1 MEVWIAVAS
10 QSSDRLMSIIESFL
24 TSPQQSLSEV
34 AVACDLEPPTAI
46 RYLRQLVERG
56 WLERDGTTKSYTL
69 GVALVTIGA
78 AAQSMRPVRV
88 RALPYMRDVLRAF
101 DETVNIAINQRG
113 RVVVIEALESGR
125 SIRRG
130 ATVGQKD
137 EWFVSSLGKSI
148 LAYLPESEVLE
159 LLELYPPVRRTE
171 KTLLTRRDIL
181 ADLAEIRE
189 RGYALDD
196 EESEIGLKCVGVP
209 IWGGGNGVNY
219 ALSVSGP
226 TPRIEERLD
235 EIIRSLKD
243 AAAAISL
250 ANKGVPL

>member
-1 MEVWIAVAS
+1 
-10 QSSDRLMSIIESFL
+10 MSIIESFL
-24 TSPQQSLSEV
+24 AAPQQSLSEV
-34 AVACDLEPPTAI
+34 ALACNLEPPTAI

-56 WLERDGTTKSYTL
+56 WLERDEATKGYTL

-78 AAQSMRPVRV
+78 AAQSRRPIRV
-88 RALPYMRDVLRAF
+88 RALPYMRDILRTF
-101 DETVNIAINQRG
+101 DETVNIAINHHG
-113 RVVVIEALESGR
+113 KVVVIEALESGR

-130 ATVGQKD
+130 ATVGEKD

-171 KTLLTRRDIL
+171 KTLVVRKEIL
-181 ADLAEIRE
+181 ADLARIRV
-189 RGYALDD
+189 RGYAIDD

-209 IWGGGNGVNY
+209 IWGGINGVNC

-243 AAAAISL
+243 AASAISL
-250 ANKGVPL
+250 ANKGVSL